1 MPYEKE
7 EDELSDVNW
16 DRFAVRGYESRI
28 LGQLLYYCLNFYAE
42 KINFRAY
49 TSVCHFFHA
58 EKINFYAEKIN
69 FRAEKKNVVPKK
81 RIPCPGNKISMP
93 WK

>member
-42 KINFRAY
+42 K
-49 TSVCHFFHA
+49 
-58 EKINFYAEKIN
+58 
-69 FRAEKKNVVPKK
+69 KNVVPKK